1 MTGNG
6 EQKLVTGKV
15 TKITT
20 VKKSP
25 DGKSSTETSYGK
37 VDETTGNV
45 LQVTIEGQ
53 NEAVA
58 GTSANSLTYTATITN
73 LTEQA
78 MSNLELKWN
87 GSLLKRIGT
96 LPSGATENN
105 GTITVKS
112 LGAKASITISF
123 TNSAVLAEGNN
134 PLLTITATANLLN
147 STSGT
152 EEGGTTPGGTST
164 STSVTTGACTKTTT
178 VLPAVVQTQS
188 PENAGNAVISSEN
201 LTLKV
206 TAPKYTEKNAAVIYT
221 IEVTSGKAQTVTLS
235 TPANFSTGIWY
246 DGDTVPSGA
255 PTITFAESGRK
266 TYTYRV
272 TPTASAKDLVKVNA
286 WNLTATSENAETL
299 SLSVPEVSVY
309 NNGKKGTSPVT
320 IRLLQQ
326 MNCNLQHRH
335 RRWQQHPTAQRRL
348 YIRLPMFQRGQCSL
362 RLQLVEP
369 GSREVRH
376 RQMLLLQHQ
385 VQKR

>member
-1 MTGNG
+1 MTAS
-6 EQKLVTGKV
+6 V
-15 TKITT
+15 
-20 VKKSP
+20 
-25 DGKSSTETSYGK
+25 ETCLLYTSSYGK

-112 LGAKASITISF
+112 LVAKASITISF

-164 STSVTTGACTKTTT
+164 STLVTTGARC
-178 VLPAVVQTQS
+178 V
-188 PENAGNAVISSEN
+188 
-201 LTLKV
+201 
-206 TAPKYTEKNAAVIYT
+206 
-221 IEVTSGKAQTVTLS
+221 
-235 TPANFSTGIWY
+235 
-246 DGDTVPSGA
+246 
-255 PTITFAESGRK
+255 
-266 TYTYRV
+266 
-272 TPTASAKDLVKVNA
+272 
-286 WNLTATSENAETL
+286 
-299 SLSVPEVSVY
+299 
-309 NNGKKGTSPVT
+309 
-320 IRLLQQ
+320 
-326 MNCNLQHRH
+326 
-335 RRWQQHPTAQRRL
+335 
-348 YIRLPMFQRGQCSL
+348 
-362 RLQLVEP
+362 
-369 GSREVRH
+369 
-376 RQMLLLQHQ
+376 
-385 VQKR
+385 